1 VWPFRVLFTATDTAA
16 AASRGAAVLNR
27 RVGWIRVAL
36 ACAVLV
42 VVAGCGASLVYPR
55 LDTLVGFYIKGLV
68 SLDDNQSAQLA
79 DILEDNL
86 QWHRRAELGRY
97 EASLRRLAAQVQS
110 GLTAAELH
118 AAAEQAE
125 EYWRNIFEQ
134 AAPGYTALAATLSDD
149 QVRELL
155 ESLRESDEKTW
166 REYSERPAAS
176 RAARR
181 EKSMRKNVERM
192 TGRLQPQ
199 QVALIHDYVVNAR
212 PFMPEWRENRR
223 IWRDELAATLGLR
236 HMDDARYRARMHVL
250 IARPDQLWT
259 PQYRQ
264 ALDTSRSAFIELLVR
279 LDATLTPQQRAL
291 AHRRLLELASEVRG
305 LSASP
310 AKAGEARA
318 AIPLLPAA

>member
-1 VWPFRVLFTATDTAA
+1 
-16 AASRGAAVLNR
+16 LNR
-27 RVGWIRVAL
+27 RAGWLRVAFACVVL
-36 ACAVLV
+36 AC
-42 VVAGCGASLVYPR
+42 VAGCGASLVYPR

-68 SLDDNQSAQLA
+68 SLDENQSAQLA
-79 DILEDNL
+79 DMLEENL

-118 AAAEQAE
+118 AAAQQAE
-125 EYWRNIFEQ
+125 AYWRNIFEQ
-134 AAPGYTALAATLSDD
+134 AAPGYTTLAATLTDD

-155 ESLRESDEKTW
+155 ASLHEADEKTW
-166 REYSERPAAS
+166 RDYSKRTTAS

-181 EKSMRKNVERM
+181 EKSMRRNVERM
-192 TGRLQPQ
+192 TGRLQAQ
-199 QVALIHDYVVNAR
+199 QVALIHDYAVNAR
-212 PFMPEWRENRR
+212 PFMSEWRENRR

-236 HMDDARYRARMHVL
+236 RIDDAGYRTRMQVL
-250 IARPDQLWT
+250 IARPDELWT

-291 AHRRLLELASEVRG
+291 AHRRLLEWASEVRG

-310 AKAGEARA
+310 ARRGEGRD

>member
-1 VWPFRVLFTATDTAA
+1 LT
-16 AASRGAAVLNR
+16 R
-27 RVGWIRVAL
+27 RVGWMRVAL
-36 ACAVLV
+36 ACVVLAG
-42 VVAGCGASLVYPR
+42 VAGCGASLVYPR

-79 DILEDNL
+79 AILEDNL
-86 QWHRRAELGRY
+86 QWHRSAELGRY
-97 EASLRRLAAQVQS
+97 EVSLRSLAAQIRS

-125 EYWRNIFEQ
+125 RYWRNIFEQ
-134 AAPGYTALAATLSDD
+134 AAPGYAALAATLTDD

-155 ESLRESDEKTW
+155 DNLREADEKTW
-166 REYSERPAAS
+166 REYSERTAAA

-181 EKSMRKNVERM
+181 EKSMRRNVERM

-199 QVALIHDYVVNAR
+199 QVALIRDYVANAR
-212 PFMPEWRENRR
+212 PFMSEWRENRR
-223 IWRDELAATLGLR
+223 IWRDELARTLGLR
-236 HMDDARYRARMHVL
+236 RTDETEYRTRMHVL

-279 LDATLTPQQRAL
+279 LDATLTAQQRAL

-310 AKAGEARA
+310 ARRGKARD